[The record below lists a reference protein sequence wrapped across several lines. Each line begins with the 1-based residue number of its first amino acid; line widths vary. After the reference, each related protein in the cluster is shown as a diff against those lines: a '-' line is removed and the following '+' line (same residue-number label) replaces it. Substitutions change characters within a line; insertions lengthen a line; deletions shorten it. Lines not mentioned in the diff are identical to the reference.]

1 MEVKRQSK
9 VWELI
14 NRERKKKARINEGIK
29 MEEWKEYFM
38 GLLEGGVEGRVVMDG
53 RGRRKGR
60 GEEEMDIN
68 REEVREAIKRLKA
81 LGRDT
86 WVSVEIWRGRS
97 RGLDLGML

>member
-1 MEVKRQSK
+1 
-9 VWELI
+9 
-14 NRERKKKARINEGIK
+14 
-29 MEEWKEYFM
+29 M

-53 RGRRKGR
+53 RGRREGR

-68 REEVREAIKRLKA
+68 REEVREAIKRLKDGKA

-86 WVSVEIWRGRS
+86 WGSVEIWRERS